1 MCSFL
6 LDLAQKSAI
15 FVIHYIKQM
24 SRLITLMSRKGKICV
39 VCSVFEKNLRFFESK
54 AIGVETYIRKARDI
68 YT

>member
-15 FVIHYIKQM
+15 FVIHYNKQM

-39 VCSVFEKNLRFFESK
+39 VCSVFEKILRFLRENEVVLRRAWK
-54 AIGVETYIRKARDI
+54 
-68 YT
+68 